1 MRVVISPQQNFLECG
16 CPRAR
21 GPAVDDVG
29 PRDAGANEIV
39 LSRRG
44 QGQAPHATRPAGPGR
59 GAATA
64 PANRMIMDICWYR
77 GLPCACHPIRR
88 FWLYVAASTA
98 SKHGRRLQHA
108 LVTHG
113 DACSS
118 RTVLR
123 KVLRRIVRPFAVR
136 RPSRSVHHG
145 HAAAAAR
152 RARGRPRRV
161 AVGPRPSRP
170 ELSVRTPPGAPAHRA
185 PRGRRPPARTVGS
198 AVEARACARP
208 TTYERDV
215 DAGYVLIEN
224 QRRGLSAFRGTPG
237 HGEREPPPTEKVH
250 VLNCNLKLRRLRKS
264 LRALVG
270 RC

>member
-1 MRVVISPQQNFLECG
+1 MCLLSLRLATSQRVRLVCAIGSFGVTICVSLYPQQNLLECG
-16 CPRAR
+16 CPHARAAVRRR
-21 GPAVDDVG
+21 GP

-39 LSRRG
+39 LSRKSARTG
-44 QGQAPHATRPAGPGR
+44 TGPTRHTAGGGR
-59 GAATA
+59 GAGGGTA

-77 GLPCACHPIRR
+77 LPCGVPSDPGR

-98 SKHGRRLQHA
+98 SKHGRRLQDA
-108 LVTHG
+108 LVTYG

-123 KVLRRIVRPFAVR
+123 KVEGVATDRSAVR
-136 RPSRSVHHG
+136 RASRSVHHGHAAAAVHHG

-185 PRGRRPPARTVGS
+185 GTARSAPGPARTVGS
-198 AVEARACARP
+198 AVERALPLDLRARC
-208 TTYERDV
+208 
-215 DAGYVLIEN
+215 
-224 QRRGLSAFRGTPG
+224 RRGIRSY
-237 HGEREPPPTEKVH
+237 
-250 VLNCNLKLRRLRKS
+250 
-264 LRALVG
+264 
-270 RC
+270 